1 MTFCLVGNPGGG
13 VGRVGYSNLKEAQ
26 ICSKIQISM
35 VGRLVGRKKY
45 FSEKPRFIRE
55 NGGPDE
61 TRTRDLRRD
70 RPAF

>member
-1 MTFCLVGNPGGG
+1 LLEN
-13 VGRVGYSNLKEAQ
+13 S
-26 ICSKIQISM
+26 ISM

-55 NGGPDE
+55 NGGPDG
-61 TRTRDLRRD
+61 TRTRDLWRD